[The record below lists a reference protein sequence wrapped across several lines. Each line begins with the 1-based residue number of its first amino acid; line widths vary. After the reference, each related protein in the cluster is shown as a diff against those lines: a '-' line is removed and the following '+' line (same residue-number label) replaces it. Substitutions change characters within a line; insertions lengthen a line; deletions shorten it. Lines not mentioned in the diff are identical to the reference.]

1 MRTLFHFLPYFLSF
15 VILKPILTWF
25 INPKYKKVLTN
36 ASTLWKGQGKK
47 YKTVKEDMDYHL
59 EQYFEYHNETFLYA
73 LILVVLVYSIVN
85 YKKLTRKQ

>member
-1 MRTLFHFLPYFLSF
+1 MKFFRVLPYILSI

-25 INPKYKKVLTN
+25 LYPKFKDWYEDGIRYV
-36 ASTLWKGQGKK
+36 GKH
-47 YKTVKEDMDYHL
+47 KEYMGFHID
-59 EQYFEYHNETFLYA
+59 QYFVYHIETFLYA